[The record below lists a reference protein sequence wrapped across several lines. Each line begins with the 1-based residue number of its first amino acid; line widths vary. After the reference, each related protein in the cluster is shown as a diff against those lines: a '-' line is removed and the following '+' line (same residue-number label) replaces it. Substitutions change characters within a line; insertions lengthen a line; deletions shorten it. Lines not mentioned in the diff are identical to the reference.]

1 MQIQIMSFG
10 QIAEVTGTNRFS
22 LNAVDTN
29 GLRKA
34 LEDTY
39 PGLQQ
44 KTYAIVINRKLV
56 TENTLLTQ
64 DAEVALLPPF
74 SGG

>member
-29 GLRKA
+29 GLRKV

-39 PGLQQ
+39 PSLQQ

-56 TENTLLTQ
+56 TENTRLTQ

>member
-29 GLRKA
+29 GLRKV

-56 TENTLLTQ
+56 TENTRLTQ